1 MKKLMLQLSYVN
13 SSLVRRSVF
22 FDSYESLS
30 YFLRLLSDSG
40 TLSNVTLS
48 WEFIMEA

>member
-40 TLSNVTLS
+40 TLSDVTIS
-48 WEFIMEA
+48 WEFIKEN

>member
-13 SSLVRRSVF
+13 SAFVRRSVF

-30 YFLRLLSDSG
+30 YFLRLISDSG
-40 TLSNVTLS
+40 SMSNVTIS
-48 WEFIMEA
+48 WEFVSQG

>member
-13 SSLVRRSVF
+13 SSQVRRSVF
-22 FDSYESLS
+22 FDSYESLA

-40 TLSNVTLS
+40 SLSNVTLI
-48 WEFIMEA
+48 WEFV